1 MITPEQFDAV
11 LEKIDKYIEEHPE
24 IIEDAVKKFAEN
36 LADVKDITLGDKIE
50 FTIAD
55 NLKCYGCIY
64 ENTCESKW
72 LGRCRA
78 YRSVIGVKHND

>member
-36 LADVKDITLGDKIE
+36 FADVKDITLGDKIE

-55 NLKCYGCIY
+55 NPKCYGCIY